1 MVSFLEIRN
10 KTLII
15 INRFYIIIAVFLVIA
30 ILILSYLLTFNKEYN
45 KIKSLG
51 TVDYQKKINELESK
65 KSNLA
70 QIEKVYDSYKK
81 ISQEEIEKLSIM
93 LPPEKD
99 VPSLF
104 IEMEALAKESGLAL
118 NSIDVAQAGAVSIT
132 AGVAEGSAT
141 LNMKKLNINLKIQ
154 GIDSYDRLKL
164 FLGNVEKSIRILD
177 LNSLSYSPAQDSYS
191 ISLVTYYQGSE

>member
-30 ILILSYLLTFNKEYN
+30 ILTLGYLLTFNKEYN

-81 ISQEEIEKLSIM
+81 ISQEEIKKLSIM

-141 LNMKKLNINLKIQ
+141 LNIKKLNINLKIQ

>member
-30 ILILSYLLTFNKEYN
+30 ILVLSYLLTFNKEYN

-81 ISQEEIEKLSIM
+81 ISQEEIKKLSIM

-177 LNSLSYSPAQDSYS
+177 LNSLSYSPAQDSYG

>member
-30 ILILSYLLTFNKEYN
+30 ILTLGYLLTFNKEYN

-81 ISQEEIEKLSIM
+81 ISQEEIKKLSIM

-104 IEMEALAKESGLAL
+104 IEMEALARESGLAL

-141 LNMKKLNINLKIQ
+141 LNIKKLNINLKIQ

-177 LNSLSYSPAQDSYS
+177 LNSLSYSPAQDSYG

>member
-30 ILILSYLLTFNKEYN
+30 ILTLGYLLTFNKEYN

-81 ISQEEIEKLSIM
+81 ISQEEIKKLSIM

-104 IEMEALAKESGLAL
+104 IEMEALARESGLAL

-132 AGVAEGSAT
+132 AGLAEGSAT
-141 LNMKKLNINLKIQ
+141 LNIKKLNINLKIQ

-177 LNSLSYSPAQDSYS
+177 LNSLSYSPAQDSYG